1 MTPTAPAARSH
12 WVETAPGV
20 RLWVE
25 EHGEP
30 DAPALLLVMGAA
42 SSGLAWPDP
51 LVHGLAQRH
60 RVIRYDHRDT
70 GRSTWSYAEQP
81 YAVADLA
88 RDAVAVLD
96 GLGVERAHAI
106 GMSLGGILV
115 QLLAADHPDRL
126 LSATVFGTCAASEAP
141 WTRPDGTRVSP
152 ADLPPVD
159 PRLLEEWSRPFEE
172 RDEEAEIE
180 HRLRHWKLLNG
191 DRIPFDEAFF
201 RDQEQRVIRH
211 TGHSGASQAHA
222 LADQSHLVRTDELAR
237 NEVPFLVL
245 SAPADPVYPPEHA
258 AHLSQVVGGARLEEI
273 PDLGHALPPAV
284 WLPLARAIEEHTAR
298 AGA

>member
-1 MTPTAPAARSH
+1 MTPPATTPRTH
-12 WVETAPGV
+12 WIEPVPGV

-25 EHGEP
+25 EHGDP

-51 LVHGLAQRH
+51 LVHGLALRH

-81 YAVADLA
+81 YAVSDLA
-88 RDAVAVLD
+88 GDAVAVLD
-96 GLGVERAHAI
+96 ALGVERAHAV

-115 QLLAADHPDRL
+115 QLLVTDHPDRL

-141 WTRPDGTRVSP
+141 WTRADGTRATP

-159 PRLLEEWSRPFEE
+159 PRLIEAWSRPPEE
-172 RDEEAEIE
+172 RDEATEIE

-191 DRIPFDEAFF
+191 DQVPFDEAFF
-201 RDQEQRVIRH
+201 RDQEERIIRH
-211 TGHSGASQAHA
+211 TGHSGASTAHA
-222 LADQSHLVRTDELAR
+222 QADHSGLVRTAGLAR
-237 NEVPFLVL
+237 NQVPFLVI

-258 AHLSQVVGGARLEEI
+258 VHLSQAVGAARLVEVAG
-273 PDLGHALPPAV
+273 LGHALPPAV
-284 WLPLARAIEEHTAR
+284 WPRLARAIEEHTAR
-298 AGA
+298 TGS

>member
-1 MTPTAPAARSH
+1 MTPAPTVPRTH
-12 WVETAPGV
+12 WVEPAPGV

-25 EHGEP
+25 EHGDP
-30 DAPALLLVMGAA
+30 QAPVLLLIMGAA

-70 GRSTWSYAEQP
+70 GRSTWSFAGRP
-81 YAVADLA
+81 YAIADLA

-96 GLGVERAHAI
+96 ALGVERAHVA

-115 QLLAADHPDRL
+115 QLLVADHPGRL
-126 LSATVFGTCAASEAP
+126 LSATVFGTCAASEAG
-141 WTRPDGTRVSP
+141 WTRADGTEATP

-159 PRLLEEWSRPFEE
+159 PRLIEEWSRPVEE
-172 RDEEAEIE
+172 RDEAAEIE
-180 HRLRHWKLLNG
+180 HRLRHWKLLGG
-191 DRIPFDEAFF
+191 DRIPFDEPFF

-211 TGHSGASQAHA
+211 TGHHSPSRAHA
-222 LADQSHLVRTDELAR
+222 LADQSGLVRTAELAR

-245 SAPADPVYPPEHA
+245 SAPADPVYPPDHA
-258 AHLSQVVGGARLEEI
+258 THLSQVVGAARLEEI
-273 PDLGHALPPAV
+273 PGMGHALPPAV
-284 WLPLARAIEEHTAR
+284 WLPLARAIEDHTAR
-298 AGA
+298 AAS